1 MHCLREPATALMSL
15 LSVALSSVTGK
26 HMHDSILGGIFT
38 PLKFKIVLDMGYT
51 SLCWPR
57 RNDIFILR
65 KFVAQRLDLRGHLLS
80 FISAYLIIAV
90 Q

>member
-51 SLCWPR
+51 SLP
-57 RNDIFILR
+57 N
-65 KFVAQRLDLRGHLLS
+65 KF
-80 FISAYLIIAV
+80 
-90 Q
+90 

>member
-51 SLCWPR
+51 SLKYFCEKVPSSELGFS
-57 RNDIFILR
+57 RN
-65 KFVAQRLDLRGHLLS
+65 LLLPH
-80 FISAYLIIAV
+80 YAV
-90 Q
+90 LP